1 MPRKG
6 LGNGL
11 DTMLGVNTTQS
22 RKKTGSKSQNIET
35 KEVIKEVI
43 KEVPT
48 EMTLKIK
55 DIEINKDQ
63 PRKQFNEDALQEL
76 ADSITQHGV
85 IEPLIVTKRDNYYLL
100 VSGERR
106 WRASMKA
113 GLKEVPVVVK
123 DYTDQEI
130 LEIGLIENIQR
141 EDLNPIEEAQAY
153 QKLIEEFHMKQD
165 DIAERVS
172 KSRSAITN
180 ILRLLKLAKP
190 VQEMVIDE
198 KLSNGHA
205 RALLPIEDT
214 ELQYETACKVF
225 DERLSVRETEKLV
238 KKILNDLANP
248 KVEDTTATTV
258 EDLSFL
264 YRDIEEKFKYKL
276 GAKTTIKAKNNDK
289 GKIEI
294 EYFSKDELEHI
305 MEMIYSIQSQEWYN
319 SNIIQDKIIRL
330 KAKIILTESM

>member
-1 MPRKG
+1 MKHQEEKMAKRG

-22 RKKTGSKSQNIET
+22 RKNKTTNTSEKVET
-35 KEVIKEVI
+35 KEVIKEVVKEVV

-55 DIEINKDQ
+55 DIEINREQ

-76 ADSITQHGV
+76 ADSILQHGI
-85 IEPLIVTKRDNYYLL
+85 IEPLVVTKKDNYYLL

-106 WRASMKA
+106 WRAAMKA

-123 DYTDQEI
+123 DYTDQQI
-130 LEIGLIENIQR
+130 LEIGIIENIQR

-153 QKLIEEFHMKQD
+153 KKLIEEFHLKQD
-165 DIAERVS
+165 DVAERVS

-180 ILRLLKLAKP
+180 ILRLLKLSES

-205 RALLPIEDT
+205 RALIPIEDS

-238 KKILNDLANP
+238 KKILDSINNP
-248 KVEDTTATTV
+248 KKEETTTV
-258 EDLSFL
+258 TEDLSFL
-264 YRDIEEKFKYKL
+264 YRELEENFKYKL
-276 GAKTTIKAKNNDK
+276 GAKTTVKAKNNDK

-294 EYFSKDELEHI
+294 EYYSKEELEHI
-305 MEMIYSIQSQEWYN
+305 MEMIYSIQS
-319 SNIIQDKIIRL
+319 
-330 KAKIILTESM
+330 

>member
-1 MPRKG
+1 MARKG

-11 DTMLGVNTTQS
+11 DTMLGVNTTQA
-22 RKKTGSKSQNIET
+22 RKSKTSKSDNIET

-43 KEVPT
+43 KEVVKEVPT

-55 DIEINKDQ
+55 DIEINKEQ
-63 PRKQFNEDALQEL
+63 PRKLFNEDALQEL

-85 IEPLIVTKRDNYYLL
+85 IEPLVVTKRDSYYLL

-106 WRASMKA
+106 WRAAMKA

-130 LEIGLIENIQR
+130 LEIGIIENIQR

-153 QKLIEEFHMKQD
+153 KKLIDEFHLKQD
-165 DIAERVS
+165 DVAERVS
-172 KSRSAITN
+172 KSRTAITN
-180 ILRLLKLAKP
+180 ILRLLKLTDA

-198 KLSNGHA
+198 KLTNGHA
-205 RALLPIEDT
+205 RALIPIEDAD
-214 ELQYETACKVF
+214 LQYETACKVF

-238 KKILNDLANP
+238 KKILHDLANP
-248 KVEDTTATTV
+248 KPITTEDETTV

-264 YRDIEEKFKYKL
+264 YREIEENFKTKL
-276 GAKTTIKAKNNDK
+276 GAKTTIKTKNNDN

-294 EYFSKDELEHI
+294 QYSSRDELEHI
-305 MEMIYSIQSQEWYN
+305 MELIYSIQ
-319 SNIIQDKIIRL
+319 L
-330 KAKIILTESM
+330 

>member
-1 MPRKG
+1 MAKRG

-22 RKKTGSKSQNIET
+22 RKNKTTNTSEKVET
-35 KEVIKEVI
+35 KEVIKEVVKEVV

-55 DIEINKDQ
+55 DIEINREQ

-76 ADSITQHGV
+76 ADSILQHGI
-85 IEPLIVTKRDNYYLL
+85 IEPLVVTKKDNYYLL

-106 WRASMKA
+106 WRAAMKA

-123 DYTDQEI
+123 DYTDQQI
-130 LEIGLIENIQR
+130 LEIGIIENIQR

-153 QKLIEEFHMKQD
+153 KKLIEEFHLKQD
-165 DIAERVS
+165 DVAERVS

-180 ILRLLKLAKP
+180 ILRLLKLSES

-205 RALLPIEDT
+205 RALIPIEDS

-238 KKILNDLANP
+238 KKILDSINNP
-248 KVEDTTATTV
+248 KKEETTTV
-258 EDLSFL
+258 TEDLSFL
-264 YRDIEEKFKYKL
+264 YRELEENFKYKL
-276 GAKTTIKAKNNDK
+276 GAKTTVKAKNNDK

-294 EYFSKDELEHI
+294 EYYSKEELEHI
-305 MEMIYSIQSQEWYN
+305 MEMIYSIQS
-319 SNIIQDKIIRL
+319 
-330 KAKIILTESM
+330 

>member
-6 LGNGL
+6 LGSGL
-11 DTMLGVNTTQS
+11 DTMLGVNTSQS
-22 RKKTGSKSQNIET
+22 KKTGT

-43 KEVPT
+43 KEVPK
-48 EMTLKIK
+48 EITLKIK

-63 PRKQFNEDALQEL
+63 PKKQFNEDSIQEL
-76 ADSITQHGV
+76 ADSITQHGI
-85 IEPLIVTKRDNYYLL
+85 IEPLVVTKRKKYYLL

-106 WRASMKA
+106 WRAAMKA
-113 GLKEVPVVVK
+113 GLKEVPVIIK
-123 DYTDQEI
+123 DYTDQEV

-141 EDLNPIEEAQAY
+141 EDLNPIEEALAY
-153 QKLIEEFHMKQD
+153 QKLINEFNLKQD
-165 DIAERVS
+165 DVAERVS
-172 KSRSAITN
+172 KSRTAITN
-180 ILRLLKLAKP
+180 TLRLLKLSEQ

-205 RALLPIEDT
+205 RALLGIENP

-238 KKILNDLANP
+238 KRLLNDSSSP
-248 KVEDTTATTV
+248 KNESSATE

-264 YRDIEEKFKYKL
+264 YKDLEEKFKYKL
-276 GAKTTIKAKNNDK
+276 GAKTTIKAKNNEK

-294 EYFSKDELEHI
+294 EYFSKEELEHI
-305 MEMIYSIQSQEWYN
+305 MEMIYSIQN
-319 SNIIQDKIIRL
+319 
-330 KAKIILTESM
+330 

>member
-1 MPRKG
+1 MAKRG

-22 RKKTGSKSQNIET
+22 RKNKTTNTSEKVET
-35 KEVIKEVI
+35 KEVIKEVVKEVV

-55 DIEINKDQ
+55 DIEINRDQ

-76 ADSITQHGV
+76 ADSILQHGI
-85 IEPLIVTKRDNYYLL
+85 IEPLVVTKKDDYYLL

-106 WRASMKA
+106 WRAAMKA

-123 DYTDQEI
+123 DYTEQQI
-130 LEIGLIENIQR
+130 LEIGIIENIQR

-153 QKLIEEFHMKQD
+153 KKLIEEFHLKQD
-165 DIAERVS
+165 DVAERVS

-180 ILRLLKLAKP
+180 ILRLLKLSES

-205 RALLPIEDT
+205 RALIPIEDN
-214 ELQYETACKVF
+214 ELQYEIACKVF

-238 KKILNDLANP
+238 KKVLDDLNNP
-248 KVEDTTATTV
+248 KKEEEAATTT

-264 YRDIEEKFKYKL
+264 YRELEENFKYKL
-276 GAKTTIKAKNNDK
+276 GAKTTVKAKNNEK

-294 EYFSKDELEHI
+294 EYYSKEELEHI
-305 MEMIYSIQSQEWYN
+305 MEMIYSIQS
-319 SNIIQDKIIRL
+319 
-330 KAKIILTESM
+330 

>member
-1 MPRKG
+1 MPKKG

-11 DTMLGVNTTQS
+11 DTLLGVSGTPNTKNRTS
-22 RKKTGSKSQNIET
+22 TVGNVEP
-35 KEVIKEVI
+35 KEVIKEVV

-76 ADSITQHGV
+76 ADSISQHGI
-85 IEPLIVTKRDNYYLL
+85 IEPLVVTKKDTYYLL

-106 WRASMKA
+106 WRAAMKA
-113 GLKEVPVVVK
+113 GLKEVPVVIK
-123 DYTDQEI
+123 DYTDKEI
-130 LEIGLIENIQR
+130 LEIALIENIQR

-153 QKLIEEFHMKQD
+153 QKLIEEFDLKQD
-165 DIAERVS
+165 DVAERVS

-180 ILRLLKLAKP
+180 ILRLLKLCDE

-205 RALLPIEDT
+205 RALLPIEDKN
-214 ELQYETACKVF
+214 LQYDTACKVF
-225 DERLSVRETEKLV
+225 DGQLSVRETEKLV
-238 KKILNDLANP
+238 KKVLEQQNNP
-248 KVEDTTATTV
+248 KTDEAAATT

-264 YRDIEEKFKYKL
+264 YKDLEEKFKYKL
-276 GAKTTIKAKNNDK
+276 GAKTTVKPKNNGK

-294 EYFSKDELEHI
+294 EYYSKEELEHI
-305 MEMIYSIQSQEWYN
+305 MEKIYSIQ
-319 SNIIQDKIIRL
+319 L
-330 KAKIILTESM
+330 

>member
-248 KVEDTTATTV
+248 KVEDITATTI

-305 MEMIYSIQSQEWYN
+305 MEMIYSIQS
-319 SNIIQDKIIRL
+319 
-330 KAKIILTESM
+330 

>member
-1 MPRKG
+1 MPKKG

-11 DTMLGVNTTQS
+11 DTMLGVNTTQAR
-22 RKKTGSKSQNIET
+22 RKTTGKSQNIET

-205 RALLPIEDT
+205 RALLPIEDA

-248 KVEDTTATTV
+248 KEENPAAATV

-305 MEMIYSIQSQEWYN
+305 MEMIYSIQSQRM
-319 SNIIQDKIIRL
+319 I
-330 KAKIILTESM
+330 

>member
-11 DTMLGVNTTQS
+11 DTMLGVNTTQP
-22 RKKTGSKSQNIET
+22 RKKAGSKSQNIET

-55 DIEINKDQ
+55 DIEINKEQ

-198 KLSNGHA
+198 KISNGHA

-248 KVEDTTATTV
+248 KVEDTAATTV

-289 GKIEI
+289 GKIAI

-305 MEMIYSIQSQEWYN
+305 MEMIYSIQS
-319 SNIIQDKIIRL
+319 
-330 KAKIILTESM
+330 

>member
-11 DTMLGVNTTQS
+11 NTMLGFDP
-22 RKKTGSKSQNIET
+22 SQET
-35 KEVIKEVI
+35 NRSTNRSASQPKEVIKEVI
-43 KEVPT
+43 KEVVKEVPK

-55 DIEINKDQ
+55 DIEINKEQ
-63 PRKQFNEDALQEL
+63 PRKQFNEDSLQEL
-76 ADSITQHGV
+76 ADSIAQHGV
-85 IEPLIVTKRDNYYLL
+85 IEPLVVTKRDKYYML

-106 WRASMKA
+106 WRAAMKA
-113 GLKEVPVVVK
+113 GLKEVPVIIK
-123 DYTDQEI
+123 DYTDQEV

-153 QKLIEEFHMKQD
+153 QKLINEFHLKQD
-165 DIAERVS
+165 DVAERVS
-172 KSRSAITN
+172 KSRTSITN
-180 ILRLLKLAKP
+180 TLRLLKLNVQ

-205 RALLPIEDT
+205 RALLSIEDP
-214 ELQYETACKVF
+214 ELQYETACQVF

-238 KKILNDLANP
+238 KKIITEQKNP
-248 KVEDTTATTV
+248 KQEESATTE

-264 YRDIEEKFKYKL
+264 YKDIEEKFKYKL
-276 GAKTTIKAKNNDK
+276 GSKTTIKAKNNEK

-294 EYFSKDELEHI
+294 EYFSKEELEHI
-305 MEMIYSIQSQEWYN
+305 MELIYSIQ
-319 SNIIQDKIIRL
+319 I
-330 KAKIILTESM
+330 

>member
-11 DTMLGVNTTQS
+11 DTMIGVNTTQT
-22 RKKTGSKSQNIET
+22 RKKAGSKSQNIET

-55 DIEINKDQ
+55 DIEINKEQ

-198 KLSNGHA
+198 KISNGHA

-248 KVEDTTATTV
+248 KVEDTAATTV

-305 MEMIYSIQSQEWYN
+305 MEMIYSIQS
-319 SNIIQDKIIRL
+319 
-330 KAKIILTESM
+330 

>member
-248 KVEDTTATTV
+248 KVEDTTATAV

-305 MEMIYSIQSQEWYN
+305 MEMIYSIQS
-319 SNIIQDKIIRL
+319 
-330 KAKIILTESM
+330 

>member
-1 MPRKG
+1 MPKKG

-11 DTMLGVNTTQS
+11 DTLLGVNGTP
-22 RKKTGSKSQNIET
+22 NT
-35 KEVIKEVI
+35 KNRTSTVGNVEPREVIKEVV

-76 ADSITQHGV
+76 ADSISQHGI
-85 IEPLIVTKRDNYYLL
+85 IEPLVVTKKDTYYLL

-106 WRASMKA
+106 WRAAMKA
-113 GLKEVPVVVK
+113 GLKEVPVVIK
-123 DYTDQEI
+123 DYTDKEI
-130 LEIGLIENIQR
+130 LEIALIENIQR

-153 QKLIEEFHMKQD
+153 QKLIEEFDLKQD
-165 DIAERVS
+165 DVAERVS

-180 ILRLLKLAKP
+180 ILRLLKLCDE

-205 RALLPIEDT
+205 RALLPIEDKN
-214 ELQYETACKVF
+214 LQYDTACKVF
-225 DERLSVRETEKLV
+225 DGQLSVRETEKLV
-238 KKILNDLANP
+238 KKVLEQQNNP
-248 KVEDTTATTV
+248 KTDEAAATT

-264 YRDIEEKFKYKL
+264 YKDLEEKFKYKL
-276 GAKTTIKAKNNDK
+276 GAKTTVKPKNNEK

-294 EYFSKDELEHI
+294 EYYSKEELEHI
-305 MEMIYSIQSQEWYN
+305 MEKIYSIQ
-319 SNIIQDKIIRL
+319 L
-330 KAKIILTESM
+330 

>member
-1 MPRKG
+1 MARKG

-11 DTMLGVNTTQS
+11 DTMLGVNTTKT
-22 RKKTGSKSQNIET
+22 RKTNKEEKVET
-35 KEVIKEVI
+35 KEVVKEVIKEVV

-55 DIEINKDQ
+55 DIEINKEQ
-63 PRKQFNEDALQEL
+63 PRKLFNEDALQEL
-76 ADSITQHGV
+76 ADSITQHGI
-85 IEPLIVTKRDNYYLL
+85 IEPLVVTKRDKYYLL

-106 WRASMKA
+106 WRAAMKA

-123 DYTDQEI
+123 DYTDQQI
-130 LEIGLIENIQR
+130 LEIGIIENIQR

-153 QKLIEEFHMKQD
+153 KKLIEEFQLKQD
-165 DIAERVS
+165 DVAERVS
-172 KSRSAITN
+172 KSRTTITN
-180 ILRLLKLAKP
+180 ILRLLKLAES

-205 RALLPIEDT
+205 RALIPIEDD

-238 KKILNDLANP
+238 KKVLQELNNP
-248 KVEDTTATTV
+248 KPEVGTDNKE

-264 YRDIEEKFKYKL
+264 
-276 GAKTTIKAKNNDK
+276 
-289 GKIEI
+289 
-294 EYFSKDELEHI
+294 
-305 MEMIYSIQSQEWYN
+305 
-319 SNIIQDKIIRL
+319 
-330 KAKIILTESM
+330 

>member
-1 MPRKG
+1 MARKG

-11 DTMLGVNTTQS
+11 DTMLGVDTTKTK
-22 RKKTGSKSQNIET
+22 RGKKSDTIET

-43 KEVPT
+43 KEVEVVKEIPT
-48 EMTLKIK
+48 EMTLKVK
-55 DIEINKDQ
+55 DIELNKEQ
-63 PRKQFNEDALQEL
+63 PRKLFNEDALQEL

-85 IEPLIVTKRDNYYLL
+85 IEPLVVTKRENYYLL

-106 WRASMKA
+106 WRAAMKA
-113 GLKEVPVVVK
+113 GLKEVPVVIK

-130 LEIGLIENIQR
+130 LEIGIIENIQR

-153 QKLIEEFHMKQD
+153 KKLIEEFHLKQD
-165 DIAERVS
+165 DVAERVS
-172 KSRSAITN
+172 KSRTAITN
-180 ILRLLKLAKP
+180 ILRLLKLAEP

-205 RALLPIEDT
+205 RALIPIEGET
-214 ELQYETACKVF
+214 LQYEVACKVF

-238 KKILNDLANP
+238 KKTLNDLANP
-248 KVEDTTATTV
+248 KPEEEVAVTT

-264 YRDIEEKFKYKL
+264 YREIEENFKTKL
-276 GAKTTIKAKNNDK
+276 GAKTSIKTKSNGK

-294 EYFSKDELEHI
+294 EYFSRDELEHI
-305 MEMIYSIQSQEWYN
+305 MELIYSIQ
-319 SNIIQDKIIRL
+319 
-330 KAKIILTESM
+330 A

>member
-1 MPRKG
+1 MAGKRG

-11 DTMLGVNTTQS
+11 DTMLGVDTANS
-22 RKKTGSKSQNIET
+22 RKKKTSSNNTEKTIT
-35 KEVIKEVI
+35 KEVIKEVV

-48 EMTLKIK
+48 EIKLKIK

-85 IEPLIVTKRDNYYLL
+85 IEPLVVTKRDKYYLL

-106 WRASMKA
+106 WRAAMKA
-113 GLKEVPVVVK
+113 GLTEVPVVIK
-123 DYTDQEI
+123 DYTDQQV

-141 EDLNPIEEAQAY
+141 ENLNPIEEAQAY
-153 QKLIEEFHMKQD
+153 KKLIEEFHLKQD
-165 DIAERVS
+165 DVAERVS

-180 ILRLLKLAKP
+180 IMRLLKLCEQ

-205 RALLPIEDT
+205 RALLAIEDN
-214 ELQYETACKVF
+214 ELQYETACTVF
-225 DERLSVRETEKLV
+225 DNRLSVRETEKLV
-238 KKILNDLANP
+238 KKIINEEKNP
-248 KVEDTTATTV
+248 KKSEETEEDFTY
-258 EDLSFL
+258 L
-264 YRDIEEKFKYKL
+264 YNDIEEKLKYKL
-276 GAKTTIKAKNNDK
+276 GAKATIKAKSKDK

-294 EYFSKDELEHI
+294 EYFSQDELNRLVEI
-305 MEMIYSIQSQEWYN
+305 LYSIQA
-319 SNIIQDKIIRL
+319 D
-330 KAKIILTESM
+330 

>member
-1 MPRKG
+1 MARKG

-11 DTMLGVNTTQS
+11 DTMLGVNTTQT
-22 RKKTGSKSQNIET
+22 RKSKTNNIEKKET
-35 KEVIKEVI
+35 KEIVKEVIKEVV

-48 EMTLKIK
+48 EITLKIK

-63 PRKQFNEDALQEL
+63 PRKFFNEDALQEL
-76 ADSITQHGV
+76 ADSISQHGI
-85 IEPLIVTKRDNYYLL
+85 IEPLVVTKKENYYLL

-106 WRASMKA
+106 WRAAMKA
-113 GLKEVPVVVK
+113 GLKEVPVVIK

-130 LEIGLIENIQR
+130 MEIGLIENIQR
-141 EDLNPIEEAQAY
+141 EDLNPIEEAKAY
-153 QKLIEEFHMKQD
+153 KRLIEEFKLKQD
-165 DIAERVS
+165 DVAERVS
-172 KSRSAITN
+172 KSRTAITN
-180 ILRLLKLAKP
+180 ILRLLKLSDA

-205 RALLPIEDT
+205 RALIPIENT

-238 KKILNDLANP
+238 KKILNDLENPATAN
-248 KVEDTTATTV
+248 KEVSTSE

-264 YRDIEEKFKYKL
+264 YREIEENFKTKL
-276 GAKTTIKAKNNDK
+276 GSKTTIKTKSNGK

-294 EYFSKDELEHI
+294 QYFSKDELEHI
-305 MEMIYSIQSQEWYN
+305 MELIYSIQ
-319 SNIIQDKIIRL
+319 L
-330 KAKIILTESM
+330 

>member
-214 ELQYETACKVF
+214 ERQYETACKVF

-305 MEMIYSIQSQEWYN
+305 MEMIYSIQS
-319 SNIIQDKIIRL
+319 
-330 KAKIILTESM
+330 

>member
-6 LGNGL
+6 LGSGL
-11 DTMLGVNTTQS
+11 DTMLGVNTSQS
-22 RKKTGSKSQNIET
+22 KKTGT

-43 KEVPT
+43 KEVPK
-48 EMTLKIK
+48 EITLKIK

-63 PRKQFNEDALQEL
+63 PRKQFNEDSIQEL
-76 ADSITQHGV
+76 ADSITQHGI
-85 IEPLIVTKRDNYYLL
+85 IEPLVVTKRKKYYLL

-106 WRASMKA
+106 WRAAMKA
-113 GLKEVPVVVK
+113 GLKEVPVIIK
-123 DYTDQEI
+123 DYTDQEV

-141 EDLNPIEEAQAY
+141 EDLNPIEEALAY
-153 QKLIEEFHMKQD
+153 QKLINEFNLKQD
-165 DIAERVS
+165 DVAERVS
-172 KSRSAITN
+172 KSRTAITN
-180 ILRLLKLAKP
+180 TLRLLKLSEQ

-205 RALLPIEDT
+205 RALLGIEDP

-238 KKILNDLANP
+238 KKLLNDSSSTKN
-248 KVEDTTATTV
+248 ESSATE

-264 YRDIEEKFKYKL
+264 YKDLEEKFKYKL
-276 GAKTTIKAKNNDK
+276 GAKTTIKAKNNEK

-294 EYFSKDELEHI
+294 EYFSKEELEHI
-305 MEMIYSIQSQEWYN
+305 MEMIYSIQN
-319 SNIIQDKIIRL
+319 
-330 KAKIILTESM
+330 

>member
-22 RKKTGSKSQNIET
+22 RKKAGNKSQNIET

-305 MEMIYSIQSQEWYN
+305 MEMIYSIQ
-319 SNIIQDKIIRL
+319 
-330 KAKIILTESM
+330 A

>member
-1 MPRKG
+1 MPKKG

-11 DTMLGVNTTQS
+11 DTMLGVNT
-22 RKKTGSKSQNIET
+22 SQNKRNRTAKSGAGEA
-35 KEVIKEVI
+35 KEIVKEVI

-55 DIEINKDQ
+55 DIEINKKQ

-76 ADSITQHGV
+76 ADSISQHGI
-85 IEPLIVTKRDNYYLL
+85 IEPLVVTKKDNYYLL

-106 WRASMKA
+106 WRAAMKA

-130 LEIGLIENIQR
+130 LEIALIENIQR

-153 QKLIEEFHMKQD
+153 QKLIEEFKLKQD
-165 DIAERVS
+165 DVAERVS

-180 ILRLLKLAKP
+180 ILRLLKLSKE

-205 RALLPIEDT
+205 RALLPIEDGK
-214 ELQYETACKVF
+214 LQYETACRVF
-225 DERLSVRETEKLV
+225 DEQLSVRETEKLV
-238 KKILNDLANP
+238 KKIVSQLNNP
-248 KVEDTTATTV
+248 PEPEEAAATS

-264 YRDIEEKFKYKL
+264 YKELEENFKYKL
-276 GAKTTIKAKNNDK
+276 GAKTTVKAKSNET
-289 GKIEI
+289 GRIEI
-294 EYFSKDELEHI
+294 AYHSKEELEHI
-305 MEMIYSIQSQEWYN
+305 MEKIYSIQV
-319 SNIIQDKIIRL
+319 
-330 KAKIILTESM
+330 

>member
-1 MPRKG
+1 MQKKG

-11 DTMLGVNTTQS
+11 DTMLGVSTSQTRKNKAANKSNTD
-22 RKKTGSKSQNIET
+22 EV
-35 KEVIKEVI
+35 KEIIKEVV

-55 DIEINKDQ
+55 DIEINKEQ

-76 ADSITQHGV
+76 ADSINQHGI
-85 IEPLIVTKRDNYYLL
+85 IEPLVVTKKDNYYLL

-106 WRASMKA
+106 WRAAMKA

-123 DYTDQEI
+123 DYTEQQI

-153 QKLIEEFHMKQD
+153 KKLIEEFHLKQD
-165 DIAERVS
+165 DVAERVS

-180 ILRLLKLAKP
+180 ILRLLKLSEP

-205 RALLPIEDT
+205 RALLPIEDK
-214 ELQYETACKVF
+214 ELQYDTACKVF

-238 KKILNDLANP
+238 KKILIDLANP
-248 KVEDTTATTV
+248 QKEEVASTQ

-264 YRDIEEKFKYKL
+264 YKELEENFKYKL
-276 GAKTTIKAKNNDK
+276 GAKTDRK
-289 GKIEI
+289 
-294 EYFSKDELEHI
+294 SVV
-305 MEMIYSIQSQEWYN
+305 
-319 SNIIQDKIIRL
+319 
-330 KAKIILTESM
+330 

>member
-76 ADSITQHGV
+76 ADSITQHGI

-248 KVEDTTATTV
+248 KVEDTAATTV

-305 MEMIYSIQSQEWYN
+305 MEMIYSIQS
-319 SNIIQDKIIRL
+319 
-330 KAKIILTESM
+330 

>member
-1 MPRKG
+1 MAKKG

-11 DTMLGVNTTQS
+11 DTMLGVHTTSS
-22 RKKTGSKSQNIET
+22 RNKSSANSVQT

-76 ADSITQHGV
+76 ADSISQHGV
-85 IEPLIVTKRDNYYLL
+85 IEPLVVTKRDNYYLL

-123 DYTDQEI
+123 DYTDQQI

-180 ILRLLKLAKP
+180 ILRLLKLAAP

-205 RALLPIEDT
+205 RALLPIEDA

-248 KVEDTTATTV
+248 KVEDTAATT

-305 MEMIYSIQSQEWYN
+305 MEMIYSIQS
-319 SNIIQDKIIRL
+319 
-330 KAKIILTESM
+330 

>member
-11 DTMLGVNTTQS
+11 DTMLGVNTTQT
-22 RKKTGSKSQNIET
+22 RKKAGSKSQNIET

-55 DIEINKDQ
+55 DIEINKEQ

-198 KLSNGHA
+198 KISNGHA

-248 KVEDTTATTV
+248 KVEDTAATTV

-305 MEMIYSIQSQEWYN
+305 MEMIYSIQS
-319 SNIIQDKIIRL
+319 
-330 KAKIILTESM
+330 